1 MFSGVIDPLVGS
13 KADSQ
18 ELIPI
23 HVAMIMDGNGRWA
36 ESRGLPR
43 IEGHRAGTRNLDA
56 ILDVAIKL
64 GIGYITAY
72 AFSSENWNRPQSEVG
87 GLMNLLAENLRTRS
101 DSFNTRGIRLRH
113 IGRLGRLPLDLQDI
127 ILGIVQKTKHNTGL
141 EVSLAFDYGGRQ
153 EILDA
158 TRAMIRDA
166 VSHDSI
172 DAEMFQRYL
181 YTGETPDP
189 DLIIRTAGEQRISN
203 FLLWQSAYSEYYA
216 ADCYWPDFDGE
227 EFIKAIA
234 VFQNRQRRYGA
245 L

>member
-13 KADSQ
+13 NADSQ

-87 GLMNLLAENLRTRS
+87 GLMNLLAENLRARS
-101 DSFNTRGIRLRH
+101 DSFNARDIRLRH
-113 IGRLGRLPLDLQDI
+113 IGRLGRLPSDLQDI
-127 ILGIVQKTKHNTGL
+127 ILGIVQKTQHNTGL

-172 DAEMFQRYL
+172 DAEMFRRYL

>member
-1 MFSGVIDPLVGS
+1 MPS
-13 KADSQ
+13 
-18 ELIPI
+18 
-23 HVAMIMDGNGRWA
+23 
-36 ESRGLPR
+36 
-43 IEGHRAGTRNLDA
+43 
-56 ILDVAIKL
+56 
-64 GIGYITAY
+64 
-72 AFSSENWNRPQSEVG
+72 
-87 GLMNLLAENLRTRS
+87 
-101 DSFNTRGIRLRH
+101 
-113 IGRLGRLPLDLQDI
+113 DLQDI

-141 EVSLAFDYGGRQ
+141 EVALAFDYGGRQ

-181 YTGETPDP
+181 YTVETPDP

>member
-13 KADSQ
+13 NADSQ

-113 IGRLGRLPLDLQDI
+113 IGRLGRLPSDLQDI

-141 EVSLAFDYGGRQ
+141 EVALAFDYGGRQ

-181 YTGETPDP
+181 YTGQTPDP

>member
-56 ILDVAIKL
+56 ILDVAIKM

-141 EVSLAFDYGGRQ
+141 EVALAFDYGGRQ